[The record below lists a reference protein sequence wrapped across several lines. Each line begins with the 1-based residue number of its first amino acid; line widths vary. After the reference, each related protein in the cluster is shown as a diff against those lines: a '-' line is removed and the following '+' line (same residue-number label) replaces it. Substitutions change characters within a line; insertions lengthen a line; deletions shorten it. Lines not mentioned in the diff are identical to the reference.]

1 MKPVH
6 APYLVLL
13 VVLAACGQATAPAD
27 QVEGPAPNTMAAR
40 DQDGAIKPA
49 SSNLPFLKVQAI
61 ALGAV
66 PGEVVRVDLEEEHG
80 KDIYEFK
87 ILAAS
92 GRVIELEIDAG
103 TGQILK
109 QEAD

>member
-1 MKPVH
+1 MKPVR
-6 APYLVLL
+6 ALFLLLL
-13 VVLAACGQATAPAD
+13 VALAACGQAPAAVSVD
-27 QVEGPAPNTMAAR
+27 QKMEPKNR
-40 DQDGAIKPA
+40 SKPA
-49 SSNLPFLKVQAI
+49 SNNLPFLKVQDI

-92 GRVIELEIDAG
+92 GRVIELEIDAA
-103 TGQILK
+103 TGKILK

>member
-1 MKPVH
+1 MKPVR
-6 APYLVLL
+6 ALFFLL
-13 VVLAACGQATAPAD
+13 LIALASCGQA
-27 QVEGPAPNTMAAR
+27 PAPVGV
-40 DQDGAIKPA
+40 DQEMDQKSPTKPA
-49 SSNLPFLKVQAI
+49 SNNLPFLKVQDI

-92 GRVIELEIDAG
+92 GRVIELEIDAA
-103 TGQILK
+103 TGKILK